1 MSLAPSSFWSCVY
14 CVTFAQPK
22 MKRGSLHITSN
33 PFYQV
38 FVLLIAFGVLMIAG
52 SVYSHET
59 VAADQTE
66 QGTDGEESEK
76 GLKLSIQEAVTH
88 TVQVSVAFQSFLIV
102 VLPELKEV
110 KYRKNTSNWL
120 PLANAKQIRVL
131 FRLIISP
138 NAP

>member
-1 MSLAPSSFWSCVY
+1 MEFQSLRYLCAS
-14 CVTFAQPK
+14 K
-22 MKRGSLHITSN
+22 MKSDFSHITSN
-33 PFYQV
+33 PLKKV

-52 SVYSHET
+52 STYTHET
-59 VAADQTE
+59 QAIAKTE
-66 QGTDGEESEK
+66 QGTDGEEESEG
-76 GLKLSIQEAVTH
+76 GLKFSIHQAVTH

-110 KYRKNTSNWL
+110 KFEDGTFNRL

>member
-1 MSLAPSSFWSCVY
+1 
-14 CVTFAQPK
+14 
-22 MKRGSLHITSN
+22 MKRGNSHITSN

-52 SVYSHET
+52 SVYSQESIA
-59 VAADQTE
+59 VDQTE
-66 QGTDGEESEK
+66 QEADGEESET
-76 GLKLSIQEAVTH
+76 GLKFSIQEAVTH
-88 TVQVSVAFQSFLIV
+88 SVQVSVSFQSFLIV

-110 KYRKNTSNWL
+110 KFHESASNWL

>member
-1 MSLAPSSFWSCVY
+1 MKSGSS
-14 CVTFAQPK
+14 
-22 MKRGSLHITSN
+22 HITSN

-52 SVYSHET
+52 SVYAQET
-59 VAADQTE
+59 IAADQTE
-66 QGTDGEESEK
+66 QGAEEEDSET
-76 GLKLSIQEAVTH
+76 GLKFSIPEAVTH

-110 KYRKNTSNWL
+110 KFQENASNWL

>member
-1 MSLAPSSFWSCVY
+1 
-14 CVTFAQPK
+14 
-22 MKRGSLHITSN
+22 MKSDKSHITSN

-52 SVYSHET
+52 SANSHET
-59 VAADQTE
+59 TALDSTE
-66 QGTDGEESEK
+66 QGTDGEEDPEN
-76 GLKLSIQEAVTH
+76 GLKFSIQEAVTH
-88 TVQVSVAFQSFLIV
+88 TIQVSVAFQSFLIV

-110 KYRKNTSNWL
+110 KFEEGASNKL
-120 PLANAKQIRVL
+120 SLANTEQIRVL